1 MKPSNRRAIIVG
13 IFIFLGLAIFIV
25 AVLTLGSQHKTFE
38 KAISIKAIFDNVN
51 GLQKGNNIWYS
62 GVKVGTIKKVV
73 LAANS
78 LVEVTMNIE
87 KSSSKFIHKNA
98 TAKISSD
105 GLIGNRIVVI
115 YGGTPEYP
123 AVQEGDV
130 LGIEKLLNTEEL
142 MKTLSKNN
150 DNLLEITNG
159 LKIVSQRMADGKGS
173 IGKLLTDES
182 LANNLNA
189 TIVILKRSSSNLER
203 FSTSMANYSA
213 QLHTKGAL
221 ANDLVTDT
229 VIFNRLRATVSQL
242 QTVSETSNNIV
253 NDLKQASS
261 SLNTSMHTLNSSM
274 TNKTVPVGMLL
285 NDQEAA
291 SNIKITLRNL
301 QSGTKKLDDDLEAV
315 QHNFLL
321 RGFFRKKE
329 RKEKADSLQ
338 LKKMQ

>member
-1 MKPSNRRAIIVG
+1 
-13 IFIFLGLAIFIV
+13 
-25 AVLTLGSQHKTFE
+25 
-38 KAISIKAIFDNVN
+38 
-51 GLQKGNNIWYS
+51 
-62 GVKVGTIKKVV
+62 
-73 LAANS
+73 
-78 LVEVTMNIE
+78 
-87 KSSSKFIHKNA
+87 
-98 TAKISSD
+98 
-105 GLIGNRIVVI
+105 
-115 YGGTPEYP
+115 
-123 AVQEGDV
+123 
-130 LGIEKLLNTEEL
+130 

-189 TIVILKRSSSNLER
+189 TIIILKRSSSNLER

-213 QLHTKGAL
+213 QLHTKGTL

-229 VIFNRLRATVSQL
+229 VIFNRLRTTVTQL

-253 NDLKQASS
+253 NDLKQAST
-261 SLNTSMHTLNSSM
+261 SLNTSMHTLNTSM
-274 TNKTVPVGMLL
+274 TDKTVPVGMLL

-301 QSGTKKLDDDLEAV
+301 QSGTKKLDEDLEAV

-321 RGFFRKKE
+321 RGFFRKKA

-338 LKKMQ
+338 LRKMP